1 MRNRSQK
8 PEARNQK
15 LEAGSRKPEA
25 RSQKPETRRWKS
37 ADRKLRSVWLFL
49 LGIVLAAAAFGQM
62 DAEPVVAFGGSFTVQ
77 GGGPGGAA
85 TVLLPFDIQR
95 GWHIN
100 ADKVTDEFMVPS
112 ALEVETAAGIKVQRI
127 AYPPAETVKL
137 KISEKP
143 LAAWK
148 GRIAIGVVLSG
159 LPASGAV
166 DLKGKLTYQACNDAI
181 CQPPQ
186 DVEFSIRAALQ
197 SVPVS
202 ESAVDANPRTET
214 SPPKNLIA
222 GWVEKRGLI
231 LALFLIFLSGL
242 ALNLTPCVYPMIPI
256 TLGFFAKQ
264 AKGSKKNALLLSL
277 SYFLGLTLTY
287 SAVGTAAALTG
298 SLFGTLMQKPAVL
311 ILVAGIIVLLAL
323 SLFGLFTI
331 QLPAA
336 LAGKVSGRA
345 GFLGGALMGAMV
357 GLVAAPCIGPVVLA
371 LLTFITASGSPFL
384 GFITFFALSCGLGV
398 PYLALGI
405 FSTHL
410 AKLPKS
416 GGWMMVLE
424 QFFGFLL
431 LGVAIFMLKSI
442 LPGESASILGAGLAL
457 FAFLWFLLRM
467 RKGSAALNALF
478 AVAAL
483 AAAAAVGL
491 PLLTGGAGPVAHDP
505 LFKPYERGAVDQAF
519 RDGKPVMVD
528 FAADWCIP
536 CKEME
541 KTTFKDAKVR
551 KLLENFAVFRADLT
565 RGNDDAVRNLSEE
578 FGIRGVPT
586 MVFLIKGEELKDLRQ
601 VGYVSTDEF
610 IPLLEKALKR

>member
-1 MRNRSQK
+1 MTSLFRHL
-8 PEARNQK
+8 AF
-15 LEAGSRKPEA
+15 LVSRF
-25 RSQKPETRRWKS
+25 S
-37 ADRKLRSVWLFL
+37 FL
-49 LGIVLAAAAFGQM
+49 LAVAAFLLSAAAFGRM
-62 DAEPVVAFGGSFTVQ
+62 DAEQVVAFHGAFSVQ
-77 GGGPGGAA
+77 GGGPGG
-85 TVLLPFDIQR
+85 TLSVLLPFDILK

-100 ADKVTDEFMVPS
+100 ADKVTDDFMVPS
-112 ALEVETAAGIKVQRI
+112 ELAVEPTAGMKVERI
-127 AYPPAETVKL
+127 VYPPAETVKL

-148 GRIAIGVVLSG
+148 GRIEIGVVLSG

-186 DVEFSIRAALQ
+186 EVKFSIRATIHST
-197 SVPVS
+197 SVTP
-202 ESAVDANPRTET
+202 EQTGAANPPAGA
-214 SPPKNLIA
+214 SPQKNLIA
-222 GWVEKRGLI
+222 GWVEKKGLA
-231 LALFLIFLSGL
+231 LALFFIFLSGL

-264 AKGSKKNALLLSL
+264 AKGKKKNALLLSL

-416 GGWMMVLE
+416 GGWMLVLE

-431 LGVAIFMLKSI
+431 LGVALFLLKPI
-442 LPGESASILGAGLAL
+442 LPGASASILGAGLAL
-457 FAFLWFLLRM
+457 FAALWFLLRM
-467 RKGSAALNALF
+467 KKGSALLNAVF

-483 AAAAAVGL
+483 GGAAAVGL
-491 PLLTGGAGPVAHDP
+491 PLLTEGGGPAAHDG

-528 FAADWCIP
+528 FSADWCIP

-541 KTTFKDAKVR
+541 KTTFKDVRVR
-551 KLLENFAVFRADLT
+551 KLLENFAIFRADLT
-565 RGNDDAVRNLSEE
+565 RGNDEAVRNLSEE

-586 MVFLIKGEELKDLRQ
+586 VVFLRKGEELKDLRQ
-601 VGYVSTDEF
+601 VGYVSADEF
-610 IPLLEKALKR
+610 IPLMEKALKP

>member
-1 MRNRSQK
+1 
-8 PEARNQK
+8 
-15 LEAGSRKPEA
+15 
-25 RSQKPETRRWKS
+25 
-37 ADRKLRSVWLFL
+37 VWLYL
-49 LGIVLAAAAFGQM
+49 LGIVLSAAAFAQM

-77 GGGPGGAA
+77 GGAPGGAA

-100 ADKVTDEFMVPS
+100 ADKVTDDFMVPS
-112 ALEVETAAGIKVQRI
+112 ALELETEAGIKVERI

-148 GRIAIGVVLSG
+148 GRIEIGVVLSG

-186 DVEFSIRAALQ
+186 DVAFNIRATLHSTTASGVPEKPGIMALRK
-197 SVPVS
+197 
-202 ESAVDANPRTET
+202 EK
-214 SPPKNLIA
+214 SPQTNLIA
-222 GWVEKRGLI
+222 GWVEKRGLA
-231 LALFLIFLSGL
+231 LALFFIFLSGL

-264 AKGSKKNALLLSL
+264 AKGKKKNALLLSL

-298 SLFGTLMQKPAVL
+298 SLFGTLMQKPGVL
-311 ILVAGIIVLLAL
+311 ILVAGIIVFLAL

-398 PYLALGI
+398 PYLVLGI

-431 LGVAIFMLKSI
+431 LGVALFMLRPI
-442 LPGESASILGAGLAL
+442 LPGASASILGAGLAL
-457 FAFLWFLLRM
+457 FAFLWFLLRL
-467 RKGSAALNALF
+467 RKGSAVLNALF

-483 AAAAAVGL
+483 GAAVAMGL
-491 PLLTGGAGPVAHDP
+491 PLFTGGAGPAAHDG
-505 LFKPYERGAVDQAF
+505 LFKPYDRGAVDQAF

-541 KTTFKDAKVR
+541 KATFQDPGVR
-551 KLLENFAVFRADLT
+551 KLLGNFAVFRADLT
-565 RGNDDAVRNLSEE
+565 RGNDEVVRSLTEE

-586 MVFLIKGEELKDLRQ
+586 VVFLRKGEEIKDLRQ
-601 VGYVSTDEF
+601 VGYIGADDF
-610 IPLLEKALKR
+610 IPLLEKALKP